1 MSEVGPVGRCGR
13 SGSDRNSD
21 HAGRDQATET
31 RTAAAAKMRAAA
43 ESAATEVR
51 TYASATKMRT
61 DAATT
66 DMRTDAATAIDEVS
80 ATDTASGVAEMR
92 ADTSATDM
100 ASAYAGC
107 ASAVAEMR
115 TNTGRLSRRRGCNSY
130 AHDRCD
136 HPNRYLHGPD
146 LSWFSRKDVGHC
158 AWSPHLQER
167 LSGF

>member
-61 DAATT
+61 DAAT
-66 DMRTDAATAIDEVS
+66 AIDEVS

-115 TNTGRLSRRRGCNSY
+115 TNTGRLSRRHGGNSY
-130 AHDRCD
+130 AHDRRD
-136 HPNRYLHGPD
+136 RPNRYLHGPD

>member
-1 MSEVGPVGRCGR
+1 MSEVGPVSRCGR

-21 HAGRDQATET
+21 HAGRDQATKT

-43 ESAATEVR
+43 ESSATEVR

-66 DMRTDAATAIDEVS
+66 DMRTDAATAIDDVS
-80 ATDTASGVAEMR
+80 ATDT
-92 ADTSATDM
+92 
-100 ASAYAGC
+100 

-115 TNTGRLSRRRGCNSY
+115 TNTGRLSRRHGGNSY
-130 AHDRCD
+130 AHDRRD
-136 HPNRYLHGPD
+136 RPDRYLHGPD
-146 LSWFSRKDVGHC
+146 LSWFSRTDVGHY